1 MKDLSNAGWAAIF
14 LTQASI
20 VALAALFSHADQH
33 IILAVLALST
43 NIVTG
48 AFAYIQGHRSG
59 VDSVQNPTQEVQ
71 ANQTKEQ

>member
-14 LTQASI
+14 LTQASV
-20 VALAALFSHADQH
+20 VALAALYSHADQH

-48 AFAYIQGHRSG
+48 AFAYIQGHKSG
-59 VDSVQNPTQEVQ
+59 VESVSQNPTQVVPPTPQ
-71 ANQTKEQ
+71 K